1 VSRFQ
6 TVQYQNG
13 QKSKDNV
20 ARQYR
25 IANPAATDED
35 VRRLVESDQGG
46 AFSQQ
51 VLRTPIDYRHPFFWC
66 SPLGCGRHAAVA
78 YGIVLLTR
86 LFHCLPSGVG

>member
-1 VSRFQ
+1 M
-6 TVQYQNG
+6 QYQNG

-51 VLRTPIDYRHPFFWC
+51 VIRTLVAYRHFLVFSISLVTYNRVILTILL
-66 SPLGCGRHAAVA
+66 SP
-78 YGIVLLTR
+78 
-86 LFHCLPSGVG
+86 SDVG

>member
-1 VSRFQ
+1 M
-6 TVQYQNG
+6 QYQNG

-51 VLRTPIDYRHPFFWC
+51 VRRTLVAYRHLF
-66 SPLGCGRHAAVA
+66 SVYSISLSA
-78 YGIVLLTR
+78 YASLIAGLY
-86 LFHCLPSGVG
+86 